1 MEDSGGPK
9 TRGAEEEDEMV
20 KSALME
26 PSTLQWFGDRKSAGQ
41 TGEQAG
47 REDGMSV
54 KSDVSVREA
63 ASWTESERELMAER
77 GVGGAREEDG
87 MGLLTHEEEE
97 EEEEEPAENKLPEKA
112 ARVFSPTVTVLHSP
126 SSPRENETVWEMESE
141 KSPFLGPGGPQDY
154 NHHGYQYNWTEE
166 PPPASCKY
174 TGLLPFLCQRG
185 VGF

>member
-1 MEDSGGPK
+1 MEDSGGAK
-9 TRGAEEEDEMV
+9 TRQAEEEDEVV

-26 PSTLQWFGDRKSAGQ
+26 PSTLQWPGDRKSAGQ
-41 TGEQAG
+41 TGEQTG

-87 MGLLTHEEEE
+87 MGLLTHQE

-141 KSPFLGPGGPQDY
+141 KSPFLGPGVPQDY

-174 TGLLPFLCQRG
+174 TGLLLLCLSQRG
-185 VGF
+185 VVF